1 MLLSDAR
8 RAARL
13 VADTLDLSRIDAG
26 VPLDLQD
33 TDLTAIVNAEADRT
47 TMLAP
52 QLTISRTGLTALT
65 IRADPTRLAQ
75 ILSNLLDN
83 ARRHTPPGGRI
94 TIDLNRRDET
104 GLEVAE
110 VTITDTG
117 PGIPKE
123 QRERIF
129 ERLVRLDTAR
139 TRDHGGAGLGLPI
152 APALARAHGGDLTCL
167 PHEGGAQF
175 RLSLPTGGG
184 RS

>member
-1 MLLSDAR
+1 
-8 RAARL
+8 
-13 VADTLDLSRIDAG
+13 
-26 VPLDLQD
+26 
-33 TDLTAIVNAEADRT
+33 
-47 TMLAP
+47 
-52 QLTISRTGLTALT
+52 
-65 IRADPTRLAQ
+65 
-75 ILSNLLDN
+75 LSNLLDN

-175 RLSLPTGGG
+175 RL
-184 RS
+184 